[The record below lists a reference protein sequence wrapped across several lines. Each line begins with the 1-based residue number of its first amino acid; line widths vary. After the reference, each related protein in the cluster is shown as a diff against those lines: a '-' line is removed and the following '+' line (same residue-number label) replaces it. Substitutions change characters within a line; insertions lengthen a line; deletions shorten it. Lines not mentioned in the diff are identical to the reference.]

1 MLYASKASAPGST
14 FTQVD
19 GDRTALRIW
28 PCLIAALALALFADP
43 SLAVEQGD
51 IAPPFKAVDFDGKP
65 VDFPLAGGKPAIVV
79 FWATWCGYCKAFMP
93 YLKGIATDYAAHGV
107 KVVAIN
113 AKEDGRGDPRAY
125 VRGLGFSPIAVAN
138 GDSIAAAYGVQ
149 YIPGLMIV
157 DGKGT
162 VAYRRPWTDLPAG
175 RTVAELWDDQV
186 RAALDALT
194 RR

>member
-1 MLYASKASAPGST
+1 MSVRIARWFAASLVFVSLAGAS
-14 FTQVD
+14 F
-19 GDRTALRIW
+19 
-28 PCLIAALALALFADP
+28 
-43 SLAVEQGD
+43 AVEQGD
-51 IAPPFKAVDFDGKP
+51 VAPPFKAVDFGGRSVEFPALADGKP
-65 VDFPLAGGKPAIVV
+65 AVVV

-93 YLKGIATDYAAHGV
+93 YLKGIAADYAAYGV

-113 AKEDGRGDPRAY
+113 AKEYGRDDPRAY

-175 RTVAELWDDQV
+175 RTVAELWDQQV
-186 RAALDALT
+186 RMALNALV